1 MNDIVMNDIVQ
12 PSRRLGIIGS
22 VFGLLALL
30 VAALTHLLPQEMLYK
45 NVTGMAG
52 TTWNEIVSTSAAS
65 LGLVAIALAVFAV
78 IFKEEK
84 LLAGVAAVLGIAAM
98 AVLVWWAVII
108 VVIAIIILNSLG
120 S

>member
-1 MNDIVMNDIVQ
+1 MNDIVQ

-30 VAALTHLLPQEMLYK
+30 VAALTHLLPEGLLY
-45 NVTGMAG
+45 NRVTGTAA
-52 TTWNEIVSTSAAS
+52 TTWHDIVSTSAAA

-78 IFKEEK
+78 IFGEEK
-84 LLAGVAAVLGIAAM
+84 LLASVAAGLGIAAM
-98 AVLVWWAVII
+98 AVLVWWTLII
-108 VVIAIIILNSLG
+108 VVIAIIILNSLV